1 MVWVLSGVFPLTFS
15 SIEGTWCIDTTWYMT
30 NFQGQTSVETNSSE
44 DQAVP
49 MGSPSTSLL
58 SGRHAGHADGRG
70 MTWATSEPKSAVCG
84 ASDGFEASDGI
95 RKLSIKSMDWLKGK
109 STGSHFPLK
118 YGGGPVK
125 FPLNQSIESTI
136 PPIAASVED
145 ISWEDHSCSHISH
158 WIWESSGWC
167 GTHDKLI
174 TTYRLGMVFS
184 YYTHLWWYWRLVEV
198 GDFRVYLF
206 VLLMTDPSVA
216 QIWQVLKPS
225 AQAA

>member
-1 MVWVLSGVFPLTFS
+1 
-15 SIEGTWCIDTTWYMT
+15 
-30 NFQGQTSVETNSSE
+30 
-44 DQAVP
+44 
-49 MGSPSTSLL
+49 
-58 SGRHAGHADGRG
+58 
-70 MTWATSEPKSAVCG
+70 
-84 ASDGFEASDGI
+84 
-95 RKLSIKSMDWLKGK
+95 MDWLKGK

-118 YGGGPVK
+118 YAGGPVK

-167 GTHDKLI
+167 GTRDKLI

-184 YYTHLWWYWRLVEV
+184 YYTRLWWYWRLVEV

-216 QIWQVLKPS
+216 QICKCSSPVLKRLSPRRSSSPS
-225 AQAA
+225 VVRTRTSLDITNAGSLLNTVYPTVLLGKQFRN